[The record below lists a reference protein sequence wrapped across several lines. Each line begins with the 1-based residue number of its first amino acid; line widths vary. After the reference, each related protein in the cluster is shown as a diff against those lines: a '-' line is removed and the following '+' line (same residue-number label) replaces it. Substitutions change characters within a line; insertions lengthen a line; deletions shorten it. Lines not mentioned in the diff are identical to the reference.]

1 MIDEQKFLP
10 LKRFVHK
17 GLRSL
22 MGSLGEK
29 EAGPQNP
36 LHWQLNVILMQA
48 AS

>member
-29 EAGPQNP
+29 EARYIQYITTIEDRFA
-36 LHWQLNVILMQA
+36 VVYF
-48 AS
+48 S